1 VKKAHVKP
9 LTSNGV
15 PTSVADGCIDAALSG
30 IASETATALVKAD
43 LEAIHGIVRSTPGGF
58 AMLNSTV
65 KNHLAKWFEEKGAIR
80 SANRLDHKRLPV
92 TSSHGEHSGEWSVTQ
107 QREDAAAGYLDVS
120 EVPKIPVGARCMV
133 GRGEG
138 TVRFVGDVGS
148 SGVRIGVELDR
159 PNGLNDGAAR
169 GNRYFT
175 CDPKYGVFV
184 SPDTVVVQ
192 PADTAIDADA
202 GTVYGFGI

>member
-1 VKKAHVKP
+1 VSVET

-15 PTSVADGCIDAALSG
+15 PTRVADGCIDAALSG
-30 IASETATALVKAD
+30 IASETATASVEAD

-80 SANRLDHKRLPV
+80 SANRLEHKRLPV

-159 PNGLNDGAAR
+159 PNGLNDGTAR
-169 GNRYFT
+169 GTRYCT

-184 SPDTVVVQ
+184 SPDTVAVR
-192 PADTAIDADA
+192 PTDTAVDAD
-202 GTVYGFGI
+202 GDTVFGFGI